1 MNGNYCP
8 EIKNVEIPRDQI
20 GQNAKN
26 KLFQDKVSQT
36 QYWRWASQYWW
47 KEAKVILLGVFFY
60 YGEFHNNYQHS

>member
-1 MNGNYCP
+1 MNGNYCA

-36 QYWRWASQYWW
+36 QY
-47 KEAKVILLGVFFY
+47 
-60 YGEFHNNYQHS
+60 

>member
-1 MNGNYCP
+1 MNGNHCP

-36 QYWRWASQYWW
+36 QY
-47 KEAKVILLGVFFY
+47 
-60 YGEFHNNYQHS
+60 